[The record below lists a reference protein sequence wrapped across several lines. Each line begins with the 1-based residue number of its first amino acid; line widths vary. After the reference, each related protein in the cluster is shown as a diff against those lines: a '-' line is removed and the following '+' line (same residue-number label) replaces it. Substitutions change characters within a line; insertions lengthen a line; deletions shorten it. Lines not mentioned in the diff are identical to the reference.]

1 MFHSVTLEDPELL
14 ARAHS
19 KAAQTEGRISLL
31 RGAAVCLY
39 REERS
44 PTDILPVFHTWSG
57 TDHTGAGR
65 VLMCLPFPLDSKLLE
80 S

>member
-1 MFHSVTLEDPELL
+1 MFHSVTLEDLELL
-14 ARAHS
+14 SRAHS

-31 RGAAVCLY
+31 RGTAACLY

-57 TDHTGAGR
+57 TDHSGI
-65 VLMCLPFPLDSKLLE
+65 LMCLPFPLDSKLLE